1 MKPQRFA
8 EFDLIETIGQGG
20 MATVYKA
27 FQPSVGRYVAIKVLP
42 RQYSEDPAFTKRFQ
56 REARMIARLE
66 HRSVLPVYAYGEFE
80 GQPYI
85 VMRLLESGSLRKRL
99 FQGRLPLPTIAR
111 MLEQIAE
118 GLDYAHQQGIVHR
131 DIKPSNILLDER
143 DNAYLTDFGIAKM
156 LGTTTHVTTEGVVGT
171 PHYMS
176 PERCRGK
183 SATPASDIYS
193 LGAILFELVTGQP
206 PFDAD
211 TPLAV
216 MYMHVREPIPS
227 VREIDPCLP
236 AAIDDVIARA
246 MTKEPEDRCPTAVDL
261 AADFKEAVAGS
272 IQTAPPPPPPAP
284 PPPPPAPPPP
294 PRKEA
299 SRPGAL
305 AQPSL
310 KPRSMRWLGSIVLP
324 IAVFALIITG
334 LAFWP
339 QIGGWLQGKLPI
351 ISDSTTL
358 PDGESA
364 TPGEESTPVTL
375 TTEAASGEEI
385 PTRTPK
391 PTSTAAPEPTSDEPL
406 PAIFDLAVT
415 PGPQIGP
422 GRLAFFTL
430 GESAESEIVLIDADG
445 TNRQVLTDNQVYDG
459 EPDWSPDGQYI
470 AFESMQAGNSDIYIA
485 PVGGGSLVSGDT
497 RQLTS
502 GTEPDRHPDWSPDGA
517 LIAYESG
524 SGDRSEIVVV
534 QVDGEMHNRLTS
546 NNYADRAPQFSPDSA
561 QIAFMTN
568 QRGVWE
574 IALMGYPDGQLIEI
588 FDCPAADCRFP
599 AWSPDG
605 RFLAYNTL
613 SDDGEAESIFVLEVA
628 TGRSKSLVEE
638 GENGLSLFFNR
649 TEDDTTDLYRL
660 DLESREITR
669 LTETQSNDYAPDWT
683 GE

>member
-1 MKPQRFA
+1 MEPQRFA
-8 EFDLIETIGQGG
+8 EFDLIDTIGHGG

-99 FQGRLPLPTIAR
+99 YQGRLPLPTIAR

-131 DIKPSNILLDER
+131 DLKPSNILLDER

-183 SATPASDIYS
+183 SAIPASDIYS
-193 LGAILFELVTGQP
+193 LGAILFELITEQP

-227 VREIDPCLP
+227 VTEIDPTLP

-246 MTKEPEDRCPTAVDL
+246 MAKDPEDRFPTAVDL
-261 AADFKEAVAGS
+261 AAAFKEAVAGS
-272 IQTAPPPPPPAP
+272 VPRTPAPAP
-284 PPPPPAPPPP
+284 PLPPARTES
-294 PRKEA
+294 PR
-299 SRPGAL
+299 SGAL
-305 AQPSL
+305 AQPGF

-324 IAVFALIITG
+324 IAVFALIILG
-334 LAFWP
+334 FVFWP
-339 QIGGWLQGKLPI
+339 QIGGWLQGDLPT
-351 ISDSTTL
+351 DSSTA
-358 PDGESA
+358 PPESES
-364 TPGEESTPVTL
+364 TSPGEESTL
-375 TTEAASGEEI
+375 DI
-385 PTRTPK
+385 PTVAADESSPTATPETL
-391 PTSTAAPEPTSDEPL
+391 PTDTPEPTVDQSL
-406 PAIFDLAVT
+406 PAAFDLDIT
-415 PGPQIGP
+415 PGPQTGP

-459 EPDWSPDGQYI
+459 EPDWSPDGQYL
-470 AFESMQAGNSDIYIA
+470 AFESMLAGNSDIYIA
-485 PVGGGSLVSGDT
+485 PVGDGTLTPEDFW
-497 RQLTS
+497 QITS
-502 GTEPDRHPDWSPDGA
+502 GTEPDRHPDWSPDGS

-524 SGDRSEIVVV
+524 SGERSEIVVV
-534 QVDGEMHNRLTS
+534 QVDGGMLSRLTS
-546 NNYADRAPQFSPDSA
+546 NNTADRAPQFSPDGT

-574 IALMGYPDGQLIEI
+574 IALMDYPNGQLVDIY
-588 FDCPAADCRFP
+588 DCPAADCRFP

-613 SDDGEAESIFVLEVA
+613 SEDGEAGSIFALDVA
-628 TGRSKSLVEE
+628 TGRSMPLVEE
-638 GENGLSLFFNR
+638 GENGRPAWSGNGLSLYFNR
-649 TEDDTTDLYRL
+649 TEDGTTDLYRL
-660 DLESREITR
+660 DLQSRTVTR
-669 LTETQSNDYAPDWT
+669 LTETPSNDYAPDWT

>member
-1 MKPQRFA
+1 MEPQRFA

-99 FQGRLPLPTIAR
+99 FQGTLPLSTIAR

-118 GLDYAHQQGIVHR
+118 GLDYAHQHGIVHR

-156 LGTTTHVTTEGVVGT
+156 LGTTTHVTSEGVVGT

-216 MYMHVREPIPS
+216 MYMHVREPLPS
-227 VREIDPCLP
+227 VREIDPYLP
-236 AAIDDVIARA
+236 AAIDDVIFHA
-246 MTKEPEDRCPTAVDL
+246 MAKDPEDRYPTAVEL
-261 AADFKEAVAGS
+261 AADFEKAVVEPLPA
-272 IQTAPPPPPPAP
+272 APPLPPPIPLAP
-284 PPPPPAPPPP
+284 PEPPA
-294 PRKEA
+294 KA
-299 SRPGAL
+299 RPAKR
-305 AQPSL
+305 SL
-310 KPRSMRWLGSIVLP
+310 RWLGSIVLP
-324 IAVFALIITG
+324 IGIFALVILG

-339 QIGGWLQGKLPI
+339 QIGGWLGDHLPV
-351 ISDSTTL
+351 DFPAAVETTP
-358 PDGESA
+358 PDEETVPTIPVVETAAGEDN
-364 TPGEESTPVTL
+364 
-375 TTEAASGEEI
+375 
-385 PTRTPK
+385 PTRTPAPS
-391 PTSTAAPEPTSDEPL
+391 PTATVEPTSDAL
-406 PAIFDLAVT
+406 FPATFDLDIA
-415 PGPQIGP
+415 PGLQIGP

-430 GESAESEIVLIDADG
+430 GESATSEIVLIDDDG

-459 EPDWSPDGQYI
+459 EPDWSPDGQSL
-470 AFESMQAGNSDIYIA
+470 AFESLQTGNYDIY
-485 PVGGGSLVSGDT
+485 VGSVGDGAITSGDL
-497 RQLTS
+497 QQITS
-502 GTEPDRHPDWSPDGA
+502 GTEPDRHPDWSPNGA

-534 QVDGEMHNRLTS
+534 QVEGGMLNRLTS
-546 NNYADRAPQFSPDSA
+546 NNFADRAPQFSPNSE

-568 QRGVWE
+568 RRGVWE
-574 IALMGYPDGQLIEI
+574 IALMSYPGGQLIEVY
-588 FDCPAADCRFP
+588 DCPADDCRFP

-613 SDDGEAESIFVLEVA
+613 SNEGEAGSIWVLEVA
-628 TGRSKSLVEE
+628 TGRSMALVEE
-638 GENGLSLFFNR
+638 GENGRPAWSGDGLSLFFNR
-649 TEDDTTDLYRL
+649 TEDGTTDLYRL

-669 LTETQSNDYAPDWT
+669 LTETTSNDYAPDWT

>member
-1 MKPQRFA
+1 
-8 EFDLIETIGQGG
+8 

-42 RQYSEDPAFTKRFQ
+42 RQYSEDPAFTRRFQ

-99 FQGRLPLPTIAR
+99 FQGRLALPTIAR

-156 LGTTTHVTTEGVVGT
+156 LGPATHVTSEGVVGT

-216 MYMHVREPIPS
+216 MYMHVREPVPS
-227 VREIDPCLP
+227 AREIDPYLP
-236 AAIDDVIARA
+236 AAVDDVIARA
-246 MTKEPEDRCPTAVDL
+246 MAKDPEDRYPTAVDL

-272 IQTAPPPPPPAP
+272 IRTEPPPAP
-284 PPPPPAPPPP
+284 PAPLA
-294 PRKEA
+294 RKETPR
-299 SRPGAL
+299 SGAL
-305 AQPSL
+305 A
-310 KPRSMRWLGSIVLP
+310 KPRPKPPSMRWLRSIILP
-324 IAVFALIITG
+324 IGVFALIILG

-339 QIGGWLQGKLPI
+339 QISGWLQGVLPI
-351 ISDSTTL
+351 AVSSATTP
-358 PDGESA
+358 PDGES
-364 TPGEESTPVTL
+364 TPPGEESTP
-375 TTEAASGEEI
+375 EI
-385 PTRTPK
+385 PTVAVAGDENP
-391 PTSTAAPEPTSDEPL
+391 PTATSRPSPTGTAEPTSDDSL
-406 PAIFDLAVT
+406 PATFDLDIT
-415 PGPQIGP
+415 PGPQTGP

-445 TNRQVLTDNQVYDG
+445 TNRRALTDNQVYDG
-459 EPDWSPDGQYI
+459 EPDWSPDGQYL

-485 PVGGGSLVSGDT
+485 PVGSGPLASDDL
-497 RQLTS
+497 RQITS
-502 GTEPDRHPDWSPDGA
+502 GTEPDRHPDWSPDGS

-534 QVDGEMHNRLTS
+534 QVDGEMHNRLTL
-546 NNYADRAPQFSPDSA
+546 NDYADRAPQFSPDGT
-561 QIAFMTN
+561 QIVFMTN

-574 IALMGYPDGQLIEI
+574 IALMDYSGGQVAEI

-613 SDDGEAESIFVLEVA
+613 SDDGEAGSIWVLEVSS
-628 TGRSKSLVEE
+628 GRSMPLVEE
-638 GENGLSLFFNR
+638 GENGRPAWSGDGLSLFFNR
-649 TEDDTTDLYRL
+649 TEDDTTDLYCL
-660 DLESREITR
+660 DLQSRTVTR
-669 LTETQSNDYAPDWT
+669 LTETLSNDYAPDWT
-683 GE
+683 AGE

>member
-1 MKPQRFA
+1 MEPQRFA

-99 FQGRLPLPTIAR
+99 FQGPLDLPTIAR

-211 TPLAV
+211 TPLTV

-227 VREIDPCLP
+227 VTEIEATLP

-246 MTKEPEDRCPTAVDL
+246 MAKEPEDRYPTAVDL
-261 AADFKEAVAGS
+261 AASFKEAVAGS
-272 IQTAPPPPPPAP
+272 IRTEPPPPPPAP
-284 PPPPPAPPPP
+284 PT
-294 PRKEA
+294 RKEV
-299 SRPGAL
+299 SRPGLL
-305 AQPSL
+305 AQPGL
-310 KPRSMRWLGSIVLP
+310 KPHSMRWLSSIALP
-324 IAVFALIITG
+324 IIVFALIVLGFI
-334 LAFWP
+334 FWP
-339 QIGGWLQGKLPI
+339 QIGEWLQGGPPAT
-351 ISDSTTL
+351 SDSTAP
-358 PDGESA
+358 PDS
-364 TPGEESTPVTL
+364 ESTPVVPTV
-375 TTEAASGEEI
+375 ESASDVEL
-385 PTRTPK
+385 PTRTPES
-391 PTSTAAPEPTSDEPL
+391 PSTAAPEPTSDGL
-406 PAIFDLAVT
+406 SFNIDVT
-415 PGPQIGP
+415 PGPQTGP

-430 GESAESEIVLIDADG
+430 GESAESEIVLIDAEG
-445 TNRQVLTDNQVYDG
+445 SNRQVLTDNQVYDG
-459 EPDWSPDGQYI
+459 EPDWSPDGQYL

-485 PVGGGSLVSGDT
+485 LVVNGSLASGDIQ
-497 RQLTS
+497 QLTS
-502 GTEPDRHPDWSPDGA
+502 GTEPDRHPDWSPDGTS
-517 LIAYESG
+517 IAYESG
-524 SGDRSEIVVV
+524 SGNRSEIVVV
-534 QVDGEMHNRLTS
+534 QVDGGMLNRLTS
-546 NNYADRAPQFSPDSA
+546 NDTADRAPQFSPDGT

-574 IALMGYPDGQLIEI
+574 IALMDYPGGQVTEI

-613 SDDGEAESIFVLEVA
+613 SEDGEAESIYALDIA
-628 TGRSKSLVEE
+628 TGRSMPLVEE
-638 GENGLSLFFNR
+638 GENGRPAWSGDGLSLYFNR

-660 DLESREITR
+660 DLQSRAVTR
-669 LTETQSNDYAPDWT
+669 LTETESNDYAPDWT
-683 GE
+683 GEHNP